1 MKNNTLVHLGLA
13 LLRIVPSVFMLTHG
27 YPKLLKLINGNTEF
41 ANPFGIGEAPSLFLA
56 VIGEFI
62 CPLLMIIG
70 FKTRWAAIPTA
81 ITMAVAA
88 FIIHGADPFGTKE
101 KALLF
106 FVVFVVIFLL
116 GPGKYSVDK
125 KQL

>member
-13 LLRIVPSVFMLTHG
+13 LLRIVPSVFMITHG

-81 ITMAVAA
+81 ITMAVAGF
-88 FIIHGADPFGTKE
+88 FIHSTDPFGTKE
-101 KALLF
+101 KALLY
-106 FVVFVVIFLL
+106 FVVFLVIFLL

-125 KQL
+125 K